1 MKERK
6 RLKRVIDIWNLGQ
19 GYSNKKSE
27 VRHRKS
33 EDKEDPQKKFDLLIK
48 ETEEQLRRIYGDPD
62 IEQLPS
68 KLNSV
73 RR

>member
-1 MKERK
+1 M
-6 RLKRVIDIWNLGQ
+6 
-19 GYSNKKSE
+19 SN

-33 EDKEDPQKKFDLLIK
+33 EDTEDPQKKFDLLIK

-68 KLNSV
+68 NWSIQIT
-73 RR
+73 